1 MAKVTRH
8 GGPTHYAW
16 VPIVRPQIGAVDQC
30 HGGSSITSTP
40 NTPTESE
47 PTELPLA
54 SLVGTTENPS
64 PLPEQS
70 ENVDSVDESMV
81 PEETT
86 KPVRK
91 SRKRKPV
98 SEFDF

>member
-16 VPIVRPQIGAVDQC
+16 VPITRPQIGAVDQC
-30 HGGSSITSTP
+30 HGGSSTTSIP

-47 PTELPLA
+47 PTELPLE
-54 SLVGTTENPS
+54 SLVSTTENPS
-64 PLPEQS
+64 PLSEQS

-81 PEETT
+81 PAETT

-91 SRKRKPV
+91 PRKRKPA

>member
-8 GGPTHYAW
+8 GGPTHYDW
-16 VPIVRPQIGAVDQC
+16 VPITRPQIGAVDQC

-40 NTPTESE
+40 NTPIESE
-47 PTELPLA
+47 PIELPPLSPA
-54 SLVGTTENPS
+54 DKMVN
-64 PLPEQS
+64 PLPSSEQS
-70 ENVDSVDESMV
+70 ENVDSVEESTV
-81 PEETT
+81 PEETP

-91 SRKRKPV
+91 PRKRKPA